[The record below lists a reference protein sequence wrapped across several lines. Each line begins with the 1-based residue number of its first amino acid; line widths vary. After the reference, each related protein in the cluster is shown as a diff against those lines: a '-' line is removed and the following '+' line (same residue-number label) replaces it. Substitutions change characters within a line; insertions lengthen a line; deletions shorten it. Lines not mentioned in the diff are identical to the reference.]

1 MMRDDKFTLRP
12 RVSLPRKSSP
22 IIAGGCEGFRG
33 GSSII
38 RMSPHTLGNIQHF
51 ETKVIGGPRAPHC
64 YRLTKARKGAG
75 KPALPRLATLHTAS
89 FFMLNY
95 DAMKRSIM
103 KRYATLLVLAVLA
116 SACSGPVENQGSSN
130 TNAPPA
136 QANSNSAPQPQI
148 AQGNPPAVTPGPA
161 PPTVQQI
168 PAPPAAKSA
177 AAGNAN
183 AANGLA
189 GGNARA
195 PKLVA
200 PEKQI
205 DFGKQPQNKNLVRPI
220 VIKNGGRAD
229 LNIESV
235 VPS

>member
-1 MMRDDKFTLRP
+1 MEQYTTLRDQ
-12 RVSLPRKSSP
+12 SNL
-22 IIAGGCEGFRG
+22 
-33 GSSII
+33 
-38 RMSPHTLGNIQHF
+38 
-51 ETKVIGGPRAPHC
+51 RAP
-64 YRLTKARKGAG
+64 RTPLLPADDKARKGRGEAC
-75 KPALPRLATLHTAS
+75 APRVGTLHTAS

-95 DAMKRSIM
+95 DAMKRLNI
-103 KRYATLLVLAVLA
+103 KRYTTLLVLAALV
-116 SACSGPVENQGSSN
+116 SACSGPAENQGSSN

-136 QANSNSAPQPQI
+136 QANSNSAPPPQI
-148 AQGNPPAVTPGPA
+148 AQGNPPAVAPGPA

-183 AANGLA
+183 AANAANGSA
-189 GGNARA
+189 AGNARA

-205 DFGKQPQNKNLVRPI
+205 DFGKQPQNKNLIRPI
-220 VIKNGGRAD
+220 VIKNGGRAV

>member
-1 MMRDDKFTLRP
+1 
-12 RVSLPRKSSP
+12 
-22 IIAGGCEGFRG
+22 
-33 GSSII
+33 
-38 RMSPHTLGNIQHF
+38 
-51 ETKVIGGPRAPHC
+51 
-64 YRLTKARKGAG
+64 
-75 KPALPRLATLHTAS
+75 
-89 FFMLNY
+89 MLNY
-95 DAMKRSIM
+95 DAMKCSKM

-116 SACSGPVENQGSSN
+116 SACSGPAENQGSSN

-136 QANSNSAPQPQI
+136 QANSNSSSPQPQI
-148 AQGNPPAVTPGPA
+148 AQGNPPAVAPGPV

-168 PAPPAAKSA
+168 PPPPKSA

-183 AANGLA
+183 AANATNGPA
-189 GGNARA
+189 AGNARA

>member
-1 MMRDDKFTLRP
+1 
-12 RVSLPRKSSP
+12 
-22 IIAGGCEGFRG
+22 
-33 GSSII
+33 
-38 RMSPHTLGNIQHF
+38 
-51 ETKVIGGPRAPHC
+51 
-64 YRLTKARKGAG
+64 
-75 KPALPRLATLHTAS
+75 
-89 FFMLNY
+89 MLNY
-95 DAMKRSIM
+95 DAMKRSNM
-103 KRYATLLVLAVLA
+103 KRYATLLLVLAVLA
-116 SACSGPVENQGSSN
+116 SACAGPAENQGSSN

-136 QANSNSAPQPQI
+136 QANSNSAPPPQI
-148 AQGNPPAVTPGPA
+148 AQGNPPAVAPGPA

-189 GGNARA
+189 AGNARA

>member
-1 MMRDDKFTLRP
+1 MNCVNEKDTFFIQNQVSHTFTELLITSNLHSKR
-12 RVSLPRKSSP
+12 RHLHAASS
-22 IIAGGCEGFRG
+22 
-33 GSSII
+33 
-38 RMSPHTLGNIQHF
+38 
-51 ETKVIGGPRAPHC
+51 
-64 YRLTKARKGAG
+64 
-75 KPALPRLATLHTAS
+75 
-89 FFMLNY
+89 FMLNY
-95 DAMKRSIM
+95 DAMKRSNI

-116 SACSGPVENQGSSN
+116 SACSGPAENQGSSN

-148 AQGNPPAVTPGPA
+148 AQGNPPAVGPGPA

-168 PAPPAAKSA
+168 PPPPPAKSA

-183 AANGLA
+183 AANATNGSA
-189 GGNARA
+189 AGNARA

>member
-1 MMRDDKFTLRP
+1 
-12 RVSLPRKSSP
+12 
-22 IIAGGCEGFRG
+22 
-33 GSSII
+33 
-38 RMSPHTLGNIQHF
+38 
-51 ETKVIGGPRAPHC
+51 
-64 YRLTKARKGAG
+64 
-75 KPALPRLATLHTAS
+75 
-89 FFMLNY
+89 
-95 DAMKRSIM
+95 
-103 KRYATLLVLAVLA
+103 
-116 SACSGPVENQGSSN
+116 
-130 TNAPPA
+130 
-136 QANSNSAPQPQI
+136 
-148 AQGNPPAVTPGPA
+148 
-161 PPTVQQI
+161 VQQI

-189 GGNARA
+189 AGNARA

>member
-1 MMRDDKFTLRP
+1 
-12 RVSLPRKSSP
+12 
-22 IIAGGCEGFRG
+22 
-33 GSSII
+33 
-38 RMSPHTLGNIQHF
+38 
-51 ETKVIGGPRAPHC
+51 
-64 YRLTKARKGAG
+64 
-75 KPALPRLATLHTAS
+75 
-89 FFMLNY
+89 
-95 DAMKRSIM
+95 MKRSNM

-116 SACSGPVENQGSSN
+116 SACSGPAENQGSSN

-136 QANSNSAPQPQI
+136 QANSNSAPPPQI
-148 AQGNPPAVTPGPA
+148 AQGNPPAVAPGPA

-183 AANGLA
+183 AA
-189 GGNARA
+189 NARA

>member
-1 MMRDDKFTLRP
+1 
-12 RVSLPRKSSP
+12 
-22 IIAGGCEGFRG
+22 
-33 GSSII
+33 
-38 RMSPHTLGNIQHF
+38 
-51 ETKVIGGPRAPHC
+51 
-64 YRLTKARKGAG
+64 
-75 KPALPRLATLHTAS
+75 
-89 FFMLNY
+89 
-95 DAMKRSIM
+95 
-103 KRYATLLVLAVLA
+103 
-116 SACSGPVENQGSSN
+116 
-130 TNAPPA
+130 
-136 QANSNSAPQPQI
+136 
-148 AQGNPPAVTPGPA
+148 
-161 PPTVQQI
+161 VQQI

-183 AANGLA
+183 ATNAANSLTA
-189 GGNARA
+189 GNARA